1 MVAKSSLGINY
12 TTVSFW
18 IFQCWFLLINI
29 DEWNLNN
36 ISSKAIEMLRDPDWV
51 SKITHL
57 DQDVLNVLL
66 NGKVKFISEKY
77 NTRYSINYE
86 LKDKVD
92 NPVNDDTVFIH
103 YVGPTKPGMSGLTI
117 RCHVVFDR
125 QSSFSVE

>member
-1 MVAKSSLGINY
+1 
-12 TTVSFW
+12 
-18 IFQCWFLLINI
+18 
-29 DEWNLNN
+29 
-36 ISSKAIEMLRDPDWV
+36 MLRDPDWV

-103 YVGPTKPGMSGLTI
+103 YVDLQNLGMSGLTI